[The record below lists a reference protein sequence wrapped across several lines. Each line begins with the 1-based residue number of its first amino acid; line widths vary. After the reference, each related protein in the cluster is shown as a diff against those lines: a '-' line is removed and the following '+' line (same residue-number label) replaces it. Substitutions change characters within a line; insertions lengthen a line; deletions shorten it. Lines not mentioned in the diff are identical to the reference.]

1 MQVRIVLTV
10 NEMEKPDI
18 RDFIGMIREWEL
30 RTPSSDI
37 IGVFFETDPE
47 ISTQEAREIFQGI
60 FPEFEHLVEIPATTP
75 TVIRLGS
82 RGVTADGRLVGACE
96 ELSLSIGSA
105 TAEEVQ
111 ELENADTIC
120 LVRIRKG

>member
-10 NEMEKPDI
+10 KEMEKPDI

-30 RTPSSDI
+30 RTPSSDV

-47 ISTQEAREIFQGI
+47 MSTQEAREIFQGI
-60 FPEFEHLVEIPATTP
+60 FPEFEHLVEIPNARP
-75 TVIRLGS
+75 TLIRLGS
-82 RGVTADGRLVGACE
+82 RGVTADGRLVGTCE

-105 TAEEVQ
+105 TPEEVQ
-111 ELENADTIC
+111 ELENAGTIS
-120 LVRIRKG
+120 LVKIRKG

>member
-1 MQVRIVLTV
+1 MQVRIMLTV
-10 NEMEKPDI
+10 KEMEKPDI

-30 RTPSSDI
+30 RTPSSQVV
-37 IGVFFETDPE
+37 GVFFETDPE
-47 ISTQEAREIFQGI
+47 MSSQEAREIFQGI
-60 FPEFEHLVEIPATTP
+60 FPEFDHLVEIPTTCP

-82 RGVTADGRLVGACE
+82 RGVTADGRLVGTCE

-105 TAEEVQ
+105 TPEEVQ
-111 ELENADTIC
+111 ELENAGTIS